1 MNLKSIK
8 FWFFLSRVNFVL
20 EWYELVLLMILGFGG
35 FFILLVVLY
44 NLVWKYIFYDEY
56 NLDIMFDVG
65 GNVSLSLMVVMVV
78 F

>member
-1 MNLKSIK
+1 M
-8 FWFFLSRVNFVL
+8 NFVL